1 MTRIISVMAMVKV
14 TVREGVEI
22 DDDSIML
29 AADTAARRNEAH
41 SDNMDAVTIWR
52 ERRVLGVAA
61 AARYLGRT
69 QQAVS
74 QYIRG
79 KTPAYAL
86 NGPLARQM
94 REEYPEL
101 VPEGGKGKVKSESER

>member
-52 ERRVLGVAA
+52 ERRVLGK
-61 AARYLGRT
+61 LGEPP
-69 QQAVS
+69 AV
-74 QYIRG
+74 
-79 KTPAYAL
+79 
-86 NGPLARQM
+86 PLALQGA
-94 REEYPEL
+94 REAKPRAEVKAL
-101 VPEGGKGKVKSESER
+101 AEGEAR